1 MAYARYGTAVI
12 YSRTCFSVLPEK
24 SLMENTCANTKHVSP
39 NLQVQTN
46 GKITNAGGR
55 QIYQNVK
62 FTELGI
68 VSIQELQQLKINS
81 FPKNNYSCLP
91 KSHFFFPSKAEI
103 QKKHKQEV

>member
-1 MAYARYGTAVI
+1 
-12 YSRTCFSVLPEK
+12 
-24 SLMENTCANTKHVSP
+24 MENTCANTKHVSP

-46 GKITNAGGR
+46 SKITNTGGR

-62 FTELGI
+62 FTKLGI

-91 KSHFFFPSKAEI
+91 KSYFFFPSKAEI
-103 QKKHKQEV
+103 QKKHKQDI